1 MKRIGWISA
10 ALACAFCA
18 ATAAEPAA
26 SDGQAGQTAKPKRTQ
41 RAAPKAP
48 RDKNP
53 SMVKP
58 PPEASGPGTT
68 GNRYNMPVVR
78 PSTPTRDRMV
88 HDLPASGAIA
98 K

>member
-1 MKRIGWISA
+1 
-10 ALACAFCA
+10 
-18 ATAAEPAA
+18 
-26 SDGQAGQTAKPKRTQ
+26 
-41 RAAPKAP
+41 
-48 RDKNP
+48 
-53 SMVKP
+53 MVKP

>member
-10 ALACAFCA
+10 ALACALCA